1 MQMSLPSSAPSSNSL
16 RIAIC
21 PPEFQPLQQAMNG
34 EKADA
39 TYIIQRYI
47 AVGLLARGHSL
58 TFVAPPNLD
67 DVVCTSD
74 PRRLKLA
81 PRTWSA
87 SRWFNLISRNTWRVQ
102 RWLGMPYLNVFSNY
116 RLFDACLQCLP
127 GHDVVYERNGL
138 FKFGVAMACKQL
150 KLPYVLYVEADDIQ
164 ESDFMGK
171 PITGLLRWRAGEAI
185 RYNLN
190 AADCIICVSEPL
202 KIHLTTNWGVPA
214 EKIVVFPNVAD
225 VERFRP
231 DPEVRAKVR
240 ASLGVD
246 TNPLIIFVGN
256 FYQWHDVATLLYAFA
271 QALVAHPDARLVLVG
286 DGAQRQVMWQRAAD
300 LGLSHAVQFTGLV
313 AHAEVPRFMAAA
325 DIAVVPYPPM
335 KQELW
340 LSPLKL
346 FEYMASGTAVIASRT
361 GQIVDVVQ
369 DGRNGLLVP
378 PGDASAMGIALQRLI
393 DDSALRARLGRQA
406 REDAVRKHSWENYIS
421 HLERLFAAVIADQPV
436 NLI

>member
-1 MQMSLPSSAPSSNSL
+1 
-16 RIAIC
+16 
-21 PPEFQPLQQAMNG
+21 
-34 EKADA
+34 
-39 TYIIQRYI
+39 
-47 AVGLLARGHSL
+47 
-58 TFVAPPNLD
+58 
-67 DVVCTSD
+67 
-74 PRRLKLA
+74 
-81 PRTWSA
+81 
-87 SRWFNLISRNTWRVQ
+87 
-102 RWLGMPYLNVFSNY
+102 
-116 RLFDACLQCLP
+116 
-127 GHDVVYERNGL
+127 
-138 FKFGVAMACKQL
+138 
-150 KLPYVLYVEADDIQ
+150 
-164 ESDFMGK
+164 MGK